1 MIYNKYYCIFSIPTM
16 DQSIDLHQIIDPAN
30 SLIIVT
36 FLWLVPGH
44 RVSATDPMVSVP
56 VQLYY
61 TVIMII

>member
-1 MIYNKYYCIFSIPTM
+1 M

-61 TVIMII
+61 TVIMIIS